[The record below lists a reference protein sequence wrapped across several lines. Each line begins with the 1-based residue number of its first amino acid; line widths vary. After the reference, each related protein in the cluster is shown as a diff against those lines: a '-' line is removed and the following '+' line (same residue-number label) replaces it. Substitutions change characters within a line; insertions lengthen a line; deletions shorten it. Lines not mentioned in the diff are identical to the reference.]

1 MAIGQD
7 FLSRGSLKIQF
18 IKIRNNFPI
27 QNAKVSISSK
37 GEPERVLEQLT
48 TDSSGQTENISL
60 PARLR
65 GKVTLSLWEFA
76 KSVSEKF
83 KLACGSDS
91 EFF

>member
-1 MAIGQD
+1 MKR
-7 FLSRGSLKIQF
+7 LWGSLQSFLNKGRVE
-18 IKIRNNFPI
+18 KY
-27 QNAKVSISSK
+27 ISS
-37 GEPERVLEQLT
+37 
-48 TDSSGQTENISL
+48 
-60 PARLR
+60 ARLR